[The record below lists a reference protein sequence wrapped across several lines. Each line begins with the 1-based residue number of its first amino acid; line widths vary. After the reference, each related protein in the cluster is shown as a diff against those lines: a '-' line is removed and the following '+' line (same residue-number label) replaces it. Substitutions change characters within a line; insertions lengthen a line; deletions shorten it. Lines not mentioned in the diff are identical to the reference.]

1 MTHSPGSACPS
12 VTAVRCCDPVQLG
25 LRWALAV
32 SYLTAIVT
40 PEGGAAHVWAGAM
53 LGLCLVLRLLWG
65 VIGPQSA
72 ALGALWLGRAEIAL
86 QLSDL
91 ARGEQRFDLGPSP
104 LGAVLSLVLLAML
117 ALVVLSGAALALG
130 GARGGTEAIHE
141 ALALGFHVALAA
153 YLAGVVWAS
162 LHYRANLVL
171 TLLTGVKPL
180 PDDLYWHNGPD
191 HDAATAHPRA
201 GNPGATP
208 ERRVFRRRR
217 HI

>member
-1 MTHSPGSACPS
+1 MSEQQDRIGIVGWGSA
-12 VTAVRCCDPVQLG
+12 
-25 LRWALAV
+25 
-32 SYLTAIVT
+32 
-40 PEGGAAHVWAGAM
+40 
-53 LGLCLVLRLLWG
+53 
-65 VIGPQSA
+65 
-72 ALGALWLGRAEIAL
+72 
-86 QLSDL
+86 
-91 ARGEQRFDLGPSP
+91 SP
-104 LGAVLSLVLLAML
+104 LGCTPGAVWSTYQDGKSRIAHLPSAQAWGAPLNQAENAALAELQSRSKNYRRLDRSVLLAML